1 MLGAEHGLLVS
12 AVATRV
18 LRVERFILNAAFNL
32 NVFRWNK
39 ITRVRIIPCS
49 WHRKQSS

>member
-1 MLGAEHGLLVS
+1 MIGAEHGLLVS
-12 AVATRV
+12 AVATHV
-18 LRVERFILNAAFNL
+18 LHVERLILSAAFNL

-39 ITRVRIIPCS
+39 ITRVYIPCV